1 MYTTADRTKENS
13 RRDQEVDP
21 DDDVSIKFSVRN
33 TNVYPTPVATIINPG
48 GASVGYVGES

>member
-1 MYTTADRTKENS
+1 VYTTADRTKENS